1 MHALA
6 RQQQQQQ
13 LPAFLREW
21 RGEVQFPLPTRV
33 IQGGLDYKLDE
44 DYPFPKGSPAA
55 RAMSK
60 AQWREFVGDVNGR
73 LKRSRGSS
81 HYWLVGQILTVP
93 FFLAARKR
101 RSKRRGKMFHALC
114 EEFNERFAGKLEL
127 VYSKK
132 LDPRLQIF
140 LAGAAEEAQ
149 GGNDSIAGVPRAAP
163 AGEATALS
171 KGDAVDEAGSG
182 FGGNAWDEPDW
193 DGQDGAFDPR
203 GGSLI

>member
-1 MHALA
+1 
-6 RQQQQQQ
+6 
-13 LPAFLREW
+13 
-21 RGEVQFPLPTRV
+21 
-33 IQGGLDYKLDE
+33 
-44 DYPFPKGSPAA
+44 
-55 RAMSK
+55 MSK

-132 LDPRLQIF
+132 LDPRYVQR
-140 LAGAAEEAQ
+140 ATTGAH
-149 GGNDSIAGVPRAAP
+149 VC
-163 AGEATALS
+163 T
-171 KGDAVDEAGSG
+171 AVDRS
-182 FGGNAWDEPDW
+182 
-193 DGQDGAFDPR
+193 QD
-203 GGSLI
+203 